1 MEAMV
6 DAAVHIGFPRDMA
19 VKLVTTTIRGSA
31 SFAMQ
36 SEDTIGMLRNKVWRD
51 EKVYYF
57 VSFLLTSACMY
68 VCVCV
73 LVCVAGDVPRG
84 HHC

>member
-1 MEAMV
+1 MQYVFLTMEAMV

-36 SEDTIGMLRNKVWRD
+36 SEDTIGMLRNKV
-51 EKVYYF
+51 
-57 VSFLLTSACMY
+57 
-68 VCVCV
+68 
-73 LVCVAGDVPRG
+73 
-84 HHC
+84 

>member
-1 MEAMV
+1 MLTVAFYLHEQYVFLTMEAMV

-36 SEDTIGMLRNKVWRD
+36 SEDTIGMLRNKV
-51 EKVYYF
+51 
-57 VSFLLTSACMY
+57 
-68 VCVCV
+68 
-73 LVCVAGDVPRG
+73 
-84 HHC
+84 